1 MQDGRP
7 EHDSRQLKSAEWLDI
22 NLSLCNNRF
31 EGAVASDAPPPT
43 PLSSPSSK
51 RCCIRYEHHTPFF
64 PRPET
69 PVSVVGR
76 RHVSRAD
83 SARHGSAR
91 LSQALGVQKVS
102 RKPERKDLSPATFA
116 AKLSDA
122 LAAFVGC
129 GATSEPSKR
138 SEEPNAG
145 SFRDSQR
152 SEQLLVPAMEA
163 CSLSTPGVS
172 FGSDLSLEH
181 TDTLQLSG
189 HEEQR

>member
-1 MQDGRP
+1 MQDGRL
-7 EHDSRQLKSAEWLDI
+7 EHESRQQRSAEWLDV
-22 NLSLCNNRF
+22 NLFLRTHMF

-51 RCCIRYEHHTPFF
+51 RSDIRFEHQTPFL
-64 PRPET
+64 PRPKA
-69 PVSVVGR
+69 PVSANGR
-76 RHVSRAD
+76 KHASRAD

-102 RKPERKDLSPATFA
+102 RKPERKDLSPATFT
-116 AKLSDA
+116 AKLSNA

-138 SEEPNAG
+138 SEQPNTCL
-145 SFRDSQR
+145 FRDSQA

-163 CSLSTPGVS
+163 CSLSTPGALLP
-172 FGSDLSLEH
+172 G
-181 TDTLQLSG
+181 
-189 HEEQR
+189 R